1 MPRLMTPL
9 NEILQRQ
16 LFLVGGKFTVADIAV
31 GSVLSFIPI
40 MLKIDL
46 SSYPAVFTYMK
57 RLSERPAF
65 QATIGSRR

>member
-1 MPRLMTPL
+1 
-9 NEILQRQ
+9 
-16 LFLVGGKFTVADIAV
+16 
-31 GSVLSFIPI
+31 PI